1 MGKNFASD
9 ADYVVGHAAEEEQR
23 LQNGG
28 QLMYPATKHLFQRAG
43 IRPGMKV
50 LDVGSGTGDVAL
62 QIAELVGP
70 AGSIVGVDIYAPGLE
85 KARSKLR
92 SIGFENATFI
102 AGDIRDV
109 ALDTTF
115 DAVVGRNVLM
125 YVADLTAV
133 LRVCVRHLRSG
144 GVMAF
149 QDVEW
154 NMTEKIFGSDY
165 MAPKARQLM
174 IWATELFRRGGTEM
188 QMSLKLPGAF
198 LDAGLPFP
206 QLQIDACVS
215 SASDRVLH
223 EFNVQGFIQMLPKLR
238 EYGILTDEIDCEAF
252 VSQME
257 EEVMQQRS
265 YVPLYFMVGGWARK
279 A

>member
-1 MGKNFASD
+1 MSEKIASD
-9 ADYVVGHAAEEEQR
+9 ADYILGHAAEEEKR
-23 LQNGG
+23 LQKGG
-28 QLMYPATKHLFQRAG
+28 QLMYSATKHLFQQAG

-62 QIAELVGP
+62 LIAELVGS
-70 AGSIVGVDIYAPGLE
+70 AGAIVGVDIYAPGLE
-85 KARSKLR
+85 IARSRLR

-125 YVADLTAV
+125 YVADVATV
-133 LRVCVRHLRSG
+133 LRACVSHLRPG
-144 GVMAF
+144 GVIAF
-149 QDVEW
+149 QDIEW
-154 NMTEKIFGSDY
+154 SITGKVFESDY
-165 MAPKARQLM
+165 VTPLARQM
-174 IWATELFRRGGTEM
+174 RTWVAEVFRRGGTEM
-188 QMSLKLPGAF
+188 QIGTKLPGAF

-206 QLQIDACVS
+206 QMQIDGFAS
-215 SASDRVLH
+215 SASDRVRH
-223 EFNVQGFIQMLPKLR
+223 EFNVRGLRDMLPKLR

-257 EEVMQQRS
+257 EEVIQQRS
-265 YVPLYFMVGGWARK
+265 FVPLYFMVGAWACK
-279 A
+279 P